1 MEVDDPTLPRG
12 AAARPALSDEEAD
25 ALVRDEERSHPISA
39 ILPRRSP
46 TLIGVEPEPEII
58 RAALAAAPLPTFAD
72 EPVNAFA
79 PEGEIDVLVEP
90 LVEVAPRPAEPTF
103 AEVDLVAPVR
113 PRSRGV
119 IVVLLTF
126 TVFVAAVVAA
136 LLLAGR
142 ADLVWLDDT
151 GVLRQVTR
159 GRRTEVLRDVRGTR
173 VEALPKSHHR
183 HR

>member
-25 ALVRDEERSHPISA
+25 ALVRDEERAHPISA

-46 TLIGVEPEPEII
+46 TLIGVEPEPEIM

-79 PEGEIDVLVEP
+79 PEGEIEVLVEP
-90 LVEVAPRPAEPTF
+90 APPTGQPTF
-103 AEVDLVAPVR
+103 VEVDLVAPVR

-119 IVVLLTF
+119 AVVLLTF
-126 TVFVAAVVAA
+126 TVFVAAVTVA

-142 ADLVWLDDT
+142 ADLVWPDDT

-183 HR
+183 LR

>member
-1 MEVDDPTLPRG
+1 VEVDDPTLPRG
-12 AAARPALSDEEAD
+12 ASARRALSDEEAD
-25 ALVRDEERSHPISA
+25 ARVREEERSHPISA

-46 TLIGVEPEPEII
+46 TLIGVEAEPEIM
-58 RAALAAAPLPTFAD
+58 RAALAAPPLPTFAD
-72 EPVNAFA
+72 EP
-79 PEGEIDVLVEP
+79 EVLVEP

-119 IVVLLTF
+119 AVALLTF

-142 ADLVWLDDT
+142 SDLVWPNDT
-151 GVLRQVTR
+151 GVLRPVTR

-173 VEALPKSHHR
+173 FEALPKSHHR